1 VEDLWAYV
9 SQLAGRFRD
18 AAPEG
23 MTAVIDVEMMDGHTI
38 RPTVVQTHATGA
50 WVVAELAP
58 PGSTDGWEI
67 VFVRQDDIRRV
78 HLGYESSAKHPL
90 GFRVGDIEP
99 PG

>member
-1 VEDLWAYV
+1 VEDVWAYV
-9 SQLAGRFRD
+9 SQLAGRLRD

-23 MTAVIDVEMMDGHTI
+23 MTAVIDVEMMDGRTFQ
-38 RPTVVQTHATGA
+38 PTVVQTDKAGF

-58 PGSTDGWEI
+58 PGSTGGWEI
-67 VFVRQDDIRRV
+67 VFLRQDDVRRV

-99 PG
+99 QE